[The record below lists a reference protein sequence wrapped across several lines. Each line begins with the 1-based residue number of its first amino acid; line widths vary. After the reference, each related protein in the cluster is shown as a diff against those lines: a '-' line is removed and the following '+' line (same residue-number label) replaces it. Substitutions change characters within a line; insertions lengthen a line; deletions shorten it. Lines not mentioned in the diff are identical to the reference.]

1 MSKKLSPDERNRLK
15 KLFKENGLSPDD
27 VFSHNHFTIITR
39 SGIEKIQAKKNI
51 FVSYE
56 IESLA
61 PDFVVVKAFGEME
74 TAEGA
79 VRVETYGESSPKN
92 NKTSYPVA
100 MAEKRALSRV
110 VLKLAGLYSE
120 PGVIGEDEKPQDE

>member
-1 MSKKLSPDERNRLK
+1 MAKKLNPDERARML
-15 KLFKENGLSPDD
+15 KLFTENGLSPSD
-27 VFSHNHFTIITR
+27 VFAHNHFTIITR
-39 SGIEKIQAKKNI
+39 TGIEKIQAKKKI
-51 FVSYE
+51 FVSYQ
-56 IESLA
+56 IEKLE

-74 TAEGA
+74 TPDGE

-100 MAEKRALSRV
+100 MAEKRALSRA

-120 PGVIGEDEKPQDE
+120 PGLIGEDEKPDE

>member
-1 MSKKLSPDERNRLK
+1 MAKKLNPDERARMLRL
-15 KLFKENGLSPDD
+15 FTENGLSPSD
-27 VFSHNHFTIITR
+27 VFAHNHFTIITR
-39 SGIEKIQAKKNI
+39 TGIEKIQAMKKI
-51 FVSYE
+51 SVSYQ
-56 IESLA
+56 IEKLE

-74 TAEGA
+74 TPDGD

-100 MAEKRALSRV
+100 MAEKRALSRA

-120 PGVIGEDEKPQDE
+120 PGLIGEDEKPDE